1 MQSILQ
7 EYQAIPKN
15 NKKKKGDIPG
25 AIILNHSQIKGT

>member
-15 NKKKKGDIPG
+15 NKKKGDIPG